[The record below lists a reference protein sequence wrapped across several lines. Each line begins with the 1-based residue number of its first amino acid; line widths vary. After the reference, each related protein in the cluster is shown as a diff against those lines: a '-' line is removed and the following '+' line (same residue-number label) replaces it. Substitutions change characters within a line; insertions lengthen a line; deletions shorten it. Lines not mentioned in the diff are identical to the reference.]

1 MEFTLTFLAME
12 RLGYESIDNAYM
24 FIFIGFIIAM
34 VQGGYV
40 RRKAAQVGE
49 KKMAIQGILFSIP
62 GLILIAYATNSFLLY
77 CGLFFLATG
86 SSMTVPTLTSL
97 VSLLSPAEVQ
107 GKSIGIFRSLG
118 ALARVF
124 GPLAAAIIYW
134 RVGDSAPYLIGSL
147 FLLIPVLMISR
158 VKQEPV

>member
-1 MEFTLTFLAME
+1 ME

-62 GLILIAYATNSFLLY
+62 GLILIAYASNSFLLY

-86 SSMTVPTLTSL
+86 SSMAVPTLTSL
-97 VSLLSPAEVQ
+97 VSLLSPPEVQ

-134 RVGDSAPYLIGSL
+134 RIGDSAPYLIGSL
-147 FLLIPVLMISR
+147 FLLIPVLMISK
-158 VKQEPV
+158 VKSENIH